1 MYRIHVCFVTSIHQF
16 KFTNAQYGYTCRSF
30 YYFNIKMKTTI
41 VDDYDDDNDDDDEN
55 KGNGSGDIKLYTDK
69 ALRRR

>member
-1 MYRIHVCFVTSIHQF
+1 
-16 KFTNAQYGYTCRSF
+16 
-30 YYFNIKMKTTI
+30 MKTTI

-55 KGNGSGDIKLYTDK
+55 KGNGNGDIKLYTGR